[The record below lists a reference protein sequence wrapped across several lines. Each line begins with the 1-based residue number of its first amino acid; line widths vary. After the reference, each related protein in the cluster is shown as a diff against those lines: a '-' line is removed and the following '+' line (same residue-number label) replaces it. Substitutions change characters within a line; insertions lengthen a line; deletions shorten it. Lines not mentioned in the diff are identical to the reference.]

1 MMFAIKLFVN
11 LLICKTTCVLNI
23 SSVVV
28 LSIHI
33 HVVHSS
39 AFNHPKFIL
48 FRYKMFVKG
57 YARARTE
64 LEKTRE
70 RSKPK

>member
-1 MMFAIKLFVN
+1 MRVVYG
-11 LLICKTTCVLNI
+11 TTCVLNI

-28 LSIHI
+28 LRIHI
-33 HVVHSS
+33 HVVYSSS

-57 YARARTE
+57 LRAR
-64 LEKTRE
+64 
-70 RSKPK
+70 